1 MKYKFSLNPYEQKNI
16 PIKYYGLNLDAL
28 ASDEWALRGM
38 SWWDWTPEEIQRII
52 DKAKYLIDDQI
63 FEYQVEGSDLIIYV
77 YIDEVHFFDAY
88 SEQEEADLI
97 WTFEKFIDFMEQF
110 KAFVAENS

>member
-1 MKYKFSLNPYEQKNI
+1 MKYKFSLNPYKQKDMHD
-16 PIKYYGLNLDAL
+16 KFYGLDLHVL
-28 ASDEWALRGM
+28 AREEWALNGM
-38 SWWDWTPEEIQRII
+38 NWDGWTPEEIQMII
-52 DKAKYLIDDQI
+52 NKSHGLIGDQI

-97 WTFEKFIDFMEQF
+97 WSFDQFIDFMEQF
-110 KAFVAENS
+110 KTFVAENS

>member
-1 MKYKFSLNPYEQKNI
+1 MKYKFSLNPYDQKNI

-28 ASDEWALRGM
+28 ASDEWALNGM
-38 SWWDWTPEEIQRII
+38 NWWGWTSAEIQKII
-52 DKAKYLIDDQI
+52 DKSKDLVKDEMYK
-63 FEYQVEGSDLIIYV
+63 YQVEGSDLVIYI
-77 YIDEVHFFDAY
+77 YSDEVYFFDAY

-97 WTFEKFIDFMEQF
+97 WSFKQFIDFMEQF